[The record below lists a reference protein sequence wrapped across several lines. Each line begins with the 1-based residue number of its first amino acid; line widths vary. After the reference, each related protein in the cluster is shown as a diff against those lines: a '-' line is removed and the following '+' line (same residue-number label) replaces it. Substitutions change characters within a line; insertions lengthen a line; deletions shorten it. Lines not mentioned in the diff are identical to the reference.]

1 MVFLKAPFHPPPM
14 FLYAPYFT
22 SLISMQEG
30 ITNPVTCVE
39 KLWVFCVTM
48 PLSIV
53 SQSFRV
59 SYVSRGSPMFH
70 IYSMS
75 PTFPLAEI
83 GSPIHSQSHPYF
95 CIPIPTSIL
104 HLGYFD
110 FQGIFSIIFF
120 MNLSFLLIHEY
131 WEYWLSPPAIF
142 HLLHT
147 CLILKLFSCFLPCS
161 PLPLGKT
168 PNKLPQIIFPPII
181 LLQLPL

>member
-1 MVFLKAPFHPPPM
+1 MVFLKAPFQPPPM

-30 ITNPVTCVE
+30 ITNQLPVSKNCE
-39 KLWVFCVTM
+39 FF
-48 PLSIV
+48 V
-53 SQSFRV
+53 SLCLYQLCLRV
-59 SYVSRGSPMFH
+59 SESPIFLVAPLCFTFILWLLHFLWQRGSP
-70 IYSMS
+70 IY
-75 PTFPLAEI
+75 
-83 GSPIHSQSHPYF
+83 SQSHPYF
-95 CIPIPTSIL
+95 CVPIPTSIL

-131 WEYWLSPPAIF
+131 REYWLSPPAIF

-168 PNKLPQIIFPPII
+168 PNKFPQIIFPPII